1 METNSAEN
9 TENSTKNTVINKQN
23 EEVNLLSLSVVR
35 RDGSITPF
43 KSDKIANAIR
53 KAFLAQTD
61 VRDNTKIDQ
70 TVNDITETVTGA
82 LTRRIANGDMIH
94 IEDIQDQV
102 ELALMRGEHHKVARA
117 YVLYREQRAKQRYK
131 TAKLNEQVGAKVST
145 MAVTKRDGHKE
156 DISLEKITNRISV
169 LSNGL
174 EIDPITIAQKAIQG
188 LYDGITTNEIDTYLA
203 ETAAALT
210 VEHPDYSYLAGRIKA
225 NALHKETPGFI
236 IATKNLFEDGL
247 LREEYYQKAMAHAE
261 DIEKIIDKI
270 PNNNDDFRNIRDKAL
285 ILIGFYSFCRRSELL
300 GMKYEHLNFEDD
312 GVQVLIPF
320 SKTDQQGEGR
330 MIYLP
335 KNNSP
340 YCPVSALKK
349 WLDVALID
357 SGPLFYKINKANNI
371 EKYILNNKN
380 QKVSL
385 TDTSFVLILK
395 KRAEEAGIENCDKI
409 SGHSLRIG
417 SITQARM
424 NGVPTHEIMAQS
436 GHKTTQM
443 IDRYTKLTNI
453 KETSAAKKL

>member
-1 METNSAEN
+1 MVKISLNDNVSKLKEKSKA
-9 TENSTKNTVINKQN
+9 KNTQDKYNGDWLKFIDYCKNKYNCIPLDVDDLESAYALTANYMDWLHEDPEAKILKGTSNIPGREKLNNNPYSSSAYKASTIQRI
-23 EEVNLLSLSVVR
+23 LA
-35 RDGSITPF
+35 SITYKYRVNGFQFDRKNPNI
-43 KSDKIANAIR
+43 SETISAI
-53 KAFLAQTD
+53 
-61 VRDNTKIDQ
+61 VRDEKNNKSGQ
-70 TVNDITETVTGA
+70 A
-82 LTRRIANGDMIH
+82 K
-94 IEDIQDQV
+94 
-102 ELALMRGEHHKVARA
+102 ELLKV
-117 YVLYREQRAKQRYK
+117 
-131 TAKLNEQVGAKVST
+131 
-145 MAVTKRDGHKE
+145 
-156 DISLEKITNRISV
+156 
-169 LSNGL
+169 
-174 EIDPITIAQKAIQG
+174 
-188 LYDGITTNEIDTYLA
+188 
-203 ETAAALT
+203 
-210 VEHPDYSYLAGRIKA
+210 
-225 NALHKETPGFI
+225 
-236 IATKNLFEDGL
+236 
-247 LREEYYQKAMAHAE
+247 
-261 DIEKIIDKI
+261 DIEKIINKI
-270 PNNNDDFRNIRDKAL
+270 PDNNDDFRNIRDKAL

-320 SKTDQQGEGR
+320 SKTDQKGEGR

-340 YCPVSALKK
+340 YCPVSALKN
-349 WLDVALID
+349 WLEVALID

-395 KRAEEAGIENCDKI
+395 KRAEKAGIENCDKI